1 LKRRSSTNA
10 PPDPIFFTDR
20 DLGKLFPQILREAGV
35 RVERHDDHFVDTT
48 TDEEWL
54 EVIGTRGWVA
64 LTHNERIRY
73 TPLQRDT
80 LMQAG
85 VRTFILIGR
94 APLRELAENFA
105 QSFDRIRRFLAKHPE
120 PFIAKVKRQKAGVEL
135 WLSHEE
141 WLGLQADRRSDQ

>member
-1 LKRRSSTNA
+1 MKRRSSTNA
-10 PPDPIFFTDR
+10 PPDPVFFTDR
-20 DLGKLFPQILREAGV
+20 DLGKLFPQILREAGIQ
-35 RVERHDDHFVDTT
+35 VECHDDHFKDTT

-54 EVIGTRGWVA
+54 EAIGSRRWVA
-64 LTHNERIRY
+64 LTHNKRIRY

-80 LMQAG
+80 LMRAG

-94 APLRELAENFA
+94 APLGELAENFVL
-105 QSFDRIRRFLAKHPE
+105 SLNRVRRFLARHPE

-141 WLGLQADRRSDQ
+141 WQVQQTRARGSR